1 MAQVINWPGRGRSS
15 SLSARSTDSAACRRV
30 RLASVVPLRSRG
42 PTTQGGFGPSGTTSP
57 PSGEV
62 DQGPGPSRPETPKSD
77 LCPEGLAF
85 RELIMDDKSMQAWT
99 NLQLTLPEPPR
110 KIRVVGRP
118 NEPSSPAAYRAA
130 FFKRVRTARE
140 LYSDSPQDM
149 ARALGVP
156 YGTYTRYE
164 TRTMLPHHLIPRFCQ
179 ITGITAEWLF
189 YGPTAARAISSTRP
203 ATGTDPS

>member
-1 MAQVINWPGRGRSS
+1 MPKVIHLPWRGLPSREACSG
-15 SLSARSTDSAACRRV
+15 ARAELPKP
-30 RLASVVPLRSRG
+30 RLASVVLLESRRRKTRAVSG
-42 PTTQGGFGPSGTTSP
+42 PVGTTSQ
-57 PSGEV
+57 PS
-62 DQGPGPSRPETPKSD
+62 DIQGPRRGPCQQESPRSRICLES
-77 LCPEGLAF
+77 LAL

-99 NLQLTLPEPPR
+99 NLQLTLPEPGR

-149 ARALGVP
+149 AKVLGIP
-156 YGTYTRYE
+156 AGTYTRYE
-164 TRTMLPHHLIPRFCQ
+164 TRTMLPHHLVPRFCQ
-179 ITGITAEWLF
+179 ITGVTPEWLF
-189 YGPTAARAISSTRP
+189 FGPSAARALTSVRS

>member
-1 MAQVINWPGRGRSS
+1 MAHVINWPGRGRSS
-15 SLSARSTDSAACRRV
+15 YPSAHSTDSVARKRG
-30 RLASVVPLRSRG
+30 RLASVVPLRSRD
-42 PTTQGGFGPSGTTSP
+42 PRTHWGFAPSGTTSQP
-57 PSGEV
+57 AGEA
-62 DQGPGPSRPETPKSD
+62 DQGLGPSRPGTPKSD

-85 RELIMDDKSMQAWT
+85 CELIMDDKSMQAWT

-130 FFKRVRTARE
+130 FFRRVRTARE
-140 LYSDSPQDM
+140 LYSDSPQGM
-149 ARALGVP
+149 AKVLGIP
-156 YGTYTRYE
+156 AGTYTRYE
-164 TRTMLPHHLIPRFCQ
+164 TRTMLPHHLVPRVCQ
-179 ITGITAEWLF
+179 ITGVSTEWLF